1 MLFRSAGMERTR
13 RAMERADLVLH
24 LAEAPRAPLDQFSG
38 LALESFVGAPCSLL
52 VVNKCDLGT
61 HTGWRAADAVQISC
75 TTGEGMDSLMAA
87 IEAKALG
94 GAAKGD
100 WSVAINARH
109 QSCLETARDFLRA
122 ALGAF
127 DQALSPEFIAEEL
140 RAAMDAIGDIVGR
153 ADTEELLGVIF
164 GQFCIG
170 K

>member
-1 MLFRSAGMERTR
+1 ML
-13 RAMERADLVLH
+13 
-24 LAEAPRAPLDQFSG
+24 
-38 LALESFVGAPCSLL
+38 
-52 VVNKCDLGT
+52 NKVDLGV
-61 HTGWRAADAVQISC
+61 HASWQSRGGIAVSAL
-75 TTGEGMDSLMAA
+75 TGEGFEKMLDA
-87 IEAKALG
+87 IVDAALG

-109 QSCLETARDFLRA
+109 QSCLETARDFLHA

-127 DQALSPEFIAEEL
+127 DQSLSPEFIAEEL

>member
-1 MLFRSAGMERTR
+1 MDSPRT
-13 RAMERADLVLH
+13 MLVL
-24 LAEAPRAPLDQFSG
+24 
-38 LALESFVGAPCSLL
+38 
-52 VVNKCDLGT
+52 NKCDLGE
-61 HTGWRAADAVQISC
+61 HAGWNGVDAVRISC
-75 TTGEGMDSLMAA
+75 ANGVGMDDLTKA
-87 IEAKALG
+87 IREKALG

-109 QSCLETARDFLRA
+109 QSCLEKARDFLHA

-127 DQALSPEFIAEEL
+127 DQGLSPEFIAEEL